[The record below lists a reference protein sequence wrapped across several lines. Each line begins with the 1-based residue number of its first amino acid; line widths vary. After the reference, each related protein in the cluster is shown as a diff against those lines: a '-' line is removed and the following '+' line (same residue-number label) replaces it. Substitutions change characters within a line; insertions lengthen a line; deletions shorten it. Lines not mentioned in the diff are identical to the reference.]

1 MWCVGVLG
9 NFVLGGSVVTVKPLG
24 LGIICGVGY
33 WSSNLVITIPSS
45 KASAGH
51 RKYSGAMSL
60 AQWRYIASRDDIVL
74 VNSYR

>member
-1 MWCVGVLG
+1 MWCVGFLG
-9 NFVLGGSVVTVKPLG
+9 NFVLGGSVVTVRP
-24 LGIICGVGY
+24 GIICGVGY
-33 WSSNLVITIPSS
+33 WSSNLVITIPS

-74 VNSYR
+74 VNGYR